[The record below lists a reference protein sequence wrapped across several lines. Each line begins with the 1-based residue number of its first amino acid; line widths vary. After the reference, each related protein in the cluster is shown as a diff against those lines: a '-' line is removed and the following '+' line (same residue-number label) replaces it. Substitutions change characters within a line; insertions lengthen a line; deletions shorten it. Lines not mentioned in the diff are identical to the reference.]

1 MRSIIVLLAVILLQ
15 SCGQV
20 NITGT
25 NVCDGIKK
33 ICPVTVSQKEQVQ
46 ETPLRPVEPKMADQT
61 LLLNRIMSSL

>member
-1 MRSIIVLLAVILLQ
+1 MRSIIVLAVILLQ

-33 ICPVTVSQKEQVQ
+33 ICPVTVSQKEQTQ
-46 ETPLRPVEPKMADQT
+46 EIPAQPTESKMADQT